1 MFRWLQ
7 NFPHFLEVV
16 YNLFEVGLSPLKRW
30 FNPGGRAEP
39 LVIAVEKLGKGAVFN
54 CKMCGQCILH
64 STGMTCPMTCPK
76 HLRNGPCGG
85 VRQNGKCE
93 VKPDLNCVWV
103 EAFERSLKMPTYG
116 QQFASLQPPMNNQ
129 LKGSSSW
136 INMFHGIDIKLPE
149 GWSSTRDIPV
159 NFLKEDHYGN
169 K

>member
-16 YNLFEVGLSPLKRW
+16 YTLFEVGLSPLKRW
-30 FNPGGRAEP
+30 FNPGGRTEP

-54 CKMCGQCILH
+54 CNMCGQCILH

-93 VKPDLNCVWV
+93 VKPDMNCVWV
-103 EAFERSLKMPTYG
+103 EAYQRSLNMPKYG
-116 QQFASLQPPMNNQ
+116 RQFASLQPPMNNQ
-129 LKGSSSW
+129 LNGSSSW
-136 INMFHGIDIKLPE
+136 INMFYGIDTKLPN
-149 GWSSTRDIPV
+149 GWASTSDIPV
-159 NFLKEDHYGN
+159 NFVKDGPRD
-169 K
+169 